1 MGLLWQKLH
10 KFFLIYFGAKLQ
22 EFKQDFSVHFE
33 RGWIGWC
40 ANQDILKY
48 ADMKKKLT
56 VFVSYARANRDL
68 ATRFLK
74 KFKEQASPSKQY
86 SYEFW
91 RDNDILVGEK
101 WHEEI
106 QVALDQCDAGLVLIS
121 PAFLGSQYIQDHELP
136 KFLKGGGRPVIPVLL
151 QPIDL
156 ERHDLKG
163 LQRTQI
169 FRLDRPRFASPK
181 AYGECSGTQR
191 DQFALE
197 LFRQVEARLDK
208 VMFR

>member
-1 MGLLWQKLH
+1 
-10 KFFLIYFGAKLQ
+10 
-22 EFKQDFSVHFE
+22 
-33 RGWIGWC
+33 
-40 ANQDILKY
+40 
-48 ADMKKKLT
+48 MKKKIT

-74 KFKEQASPSKQY
+74 KFKEQASPSRQY
-86 SYEFW
+86 QYVFW

-106 QVALDQCDAGLVLIS
+106 QVALAQCDVGLVLIS

-136 KFLKGGGRPVIPVLL
+136 KFLKSRGKPVIPVLL

-156 ERHDLKG
+156 DRHDLKG

-208 VMFR
+208 MVSR

>member
-1 MGLLWQKLH
+1 
-10 KFFLIYFGAKLQ
+10 
-22 EFKQDFSVHFE
+22 
-33 RGWIGWC
+33 
-40 ANQDILKY
+40 
-48 ADMKKKLT
+48 MKKKIT

-68 ATRFLK
+68 ATRFLE
-74 KFKEQASPSKQY
+74 KFKEQAAPSKHY
-86 SYEFW
+86 HYAFW
-91 RDNDILVGEK
+91 RDADILVGEK

-106 QVALDQCDAGLVLIS
+106 QKALAQCDVGLVMIS

-136 KFLKGGGRPVIPVLL
+136 KFFTSVGKSVLPVLL

-156 ERHDLKG
+156 DRHDLKG

-181 AYGECSGTQR
+181 AYGECSSAQR

-197 LFRQVEARLDK
+197 LFRQVEVRLDK
-208 VMFR
+208 ILTK

>member
-1 MGLLWQKLH
+1 
-10 KFFLIYFGAKLQ
+10 
-22 EFKQDFSVHFE
+22 
-33 RGWIGWC
+33 
-40 ANQDILKY
+40 
-48 ADMKKKLT
+48 MKKKIK

-74 KFKEQASPSKQY
+74 KFKEQAAPSRQY
-86 SYEFW
+86 QYVFW

-101 WHEEI
+101 WHEEV
-106 QVALDQCDAGLVLIS
+106 QVALAQCDMGLVLIS

-136 KFLKGGGRPVIPVLL
+136 KFLKSGGKPVIPVLL

-156 ERHDLKG
+156 DRHDLKG

-169 FRLDRPRFASPK
+169 FRLDRPRLAFPK
-181 AYGECSGTQR
+181 AYGECSGAQR

-208 VMFR
+208 MVSR

>member
-1 MGLLWQKLH
+1 MCWL
-10 KFFLIYFGAKLQ
+10 
-22 EFKQDFSVHFE
+22 
-33 RGWIGWC
+33 GWFDRS
-40 ANQDILKY
+40 AAPAY
-48 ADMKKKLT
+48 TSMKKTIT

-74 KFKEQASPSKQY
+74 KFKEQAAPSKQY
-86 SYEFW
+86 HYTFW
-91 RDNDILVGEK
+91 RDSDILVGEK

-106 QVALDQCDAGLVLIS
+106 QHALGECDVGLVLIS
-121 PAFLGSQYIQDHELP
+121 PALLGSQYIQDHELP
-136 KFLKGGGRPVIPVLL
+136 RFVKSGGRAVIPVML

-163 LQRTQI
+163 LLQTQI

-181 AYGECSGTQR
+181 AYGECSGSHR

-197 LFRQVEARLDK
+197 LFGQVEARLDK
-208 VMFR
+208 MVAK

>member
-1 MGLLWQKLH
+1 
-10 KFFLIYFGAKLQ
+10 
-22 EFKQDFSVHFE
+22 
-33 RGWIGWC
+33 
-40 ANQDILKY
+40 
-48 ADMKKKLT
+48 MKNKIT

-74 KFKEQASPSKQY
+74 KFKEQAAPSKLYQY
-86 SYEFW
+86 VFW

-106 QVALDQCDAGLVLIS
+106 QVALAQCDVGLVLIS
-121 PAFLGSQYIQDHELP
+121 PAFLGSQYIQEHELP
-136 KFLKGGGRPVIPVLL
+136 KFLKSGGKPVIPVLL

-156 ERHDLKG
+156 DRHDLKG

-208 VMFR
+208 VVKN

>member
-1 MGLLWQKLH
+1 
-10 KFFLIYFGAKLQ
+10 
-22 EFKQDFSVHFE
+22 
-33 RGWIGWC
+33 
-40 ANQDILKY
+40 
-48 ADMKKKLT
+48 MKKKIT

-74 KFKEQASPSKQY
+74 NFKEQAAPSKLY
-86 SYEFW
+86 HYTFW

-106 QVALDQCDAGLVLIS
+106 RHAIEECDVGLVLVS

-136 KFLKGGGRPVIPVLL
+136 KFVKSGGKSVIPVML

-156 ERHDLKG
+156 EHHDLKG
-163 LQRTQI
+163 LQHTQI
-169 FRLDRPRFASPK
+169 FRLHRPRFSSPK
-181 AYGECSGTQR
+181 SYGECSGFHR

-197 LFRQVEARLDK
+197 VFRQIEDRLDEISEK
-208 VMFR
+208 

>member
-1 MGLLWQKLH
+1 
-10 KFFLIYFGAKLQ
+10 
-22 EFKQDFSVHFE
+22 
-33 RGWIGWC
+33 
-40 ANQDILKY
+40 
-48 ADMKKKLT
+48 MKKKIT

-74 KFKEQASPSKQY
+74 KFKEQAAPSKQY
-86 SYEFW
+86 QYAFW

-106 QVALDQCDAGLVLIS
+106 QVALAQCDVGLVLIS
-121 PAFLGSQYIQDHELP
+121 PALLGSQYIQDHELP
-136 KFLKGGGRPVIPVLL
+136 KFLKSGGKSVIPVLL

-156 ERHDLKG
+156 DRHDLKG

-208 VMFR
+208 VVKN

>member
-1 MGLLWQKLH
+1 
-10 KFFLIYFGAKLQ
+10 
-22 EFKQDFSVHFE
+22 
-33 RGWIGWC
+33 
-40 ANQDILKY
+40 
-48 ADMKKKLT
+48 MKKNIT
-56 VFVSYARANRDL
+56 IFVSYARANRDL
-68 ATRFLK
+68 ATRFLR
-74 KFKEQASPSKQY
+74 KFREQAAPSKQY
-86 SYEFW
+86 HYTFW

-106 QVALDQCDAGLVLIS
+106 QVALAQCEVGLVLIS

-136 KFLKGGGRPVIPVLL
+136 KFLKSGGKSVIPVLL

-156 ERHDLKG
+156 DRHDLKG

-181 AYGECSGTQR
+181 AYGECSGAQR

-208 VMFR
+208 MEKN

>member
-1 MGLLWQKLH
+1 
-10 KFFLIYFGAKLQ
+10 
-22 EFKQDFSVHFE
+22 
-33 RGWIGWC
+33 
-40 ANQDILKY
+40 
-48 ADMKKKLT
+48 MKKNVT

-74 KFKEQASPSKQY
+74 KFKEQAAPSKQY
-86 SYEFW
+86 HYTFW

-106 QVALDQCDAGLVLIS
+106 QYALGECDVGLVLLS
-121 PAFLGSQYIQDHELP
+121 PAFLGSQYIQNNELP
-136 KFLKGGGRPVIPVLL
+136 NFVKSGRKSLIPVML

-163 LQRTQI
+163 LQQTHI

-181 AYGECSGTQR
+181 AYGECSGAHR

-197 LFRQVEARLDK
+197 VFRQVEARLDK
-208 VMFR
+208 VARK

>member
-1 MGLLWQKLH
+1 
-10 KFFLIYFGAKLQ
+10 
-22 EFKQDFSVHFE
+22 
-33 RGWIGWC
+33 
-40 ANQDILKY
+40 
-48 ADMKKKLT
+48 MKNKIT

-74 KFKEQASPSKQY
+74 KFKEQAAPSKLYQY
-86 SYEFW
+86 VFW

-106 QVALDQCDAGLVLIS
+106 QVALAQCDVGLVLIS
-121 PAFLGSQYIQDHELP
+121 PALLGSQYIQDHELP
-136 KFLKGGGRPVIPVLL
+136 KFLKSGGKSVIPVLL

-156 ERHDLKG
+156 DRHDLKG
-163 LQRTQI
+163 LQRMQI

-208 VMFR
+208 AMKN

>member
-1 MGLLWQKLH
+1 
-10 KFFLIYFGAKLQ
+10 
-22 EFKQDFSVHFE
+22 
-33 RGWIGWC
+33 
-40 ANQDILKY
+40 
-48 ADMKKKLT
+48 MKTSIT

-68 ATRFLK
+68 ATRFLQN
-74 KFKEQASPSKQY
+74 FKEQVAPSKRY
-86 SYEFW
+86 SYKFW
-91 RDNDILVGEK
+91 RDSDILVGEK

-106 QVALDQCDAGLVLIS
+106 QQALMKCDAGLVLIS
-121 PAFLGSQYIQDHELP
+121 PAFLGSQYIQEHELP
-136 KFLKGGGRPVIPVLL
+136 KFLKRGGKAVIPVLL

-156 ERHDLKG
+156 DRHDLKG

-191 DQFALE
+191 QQFTLE

-208 VMFR
+208 IVPE

>member
-1 MGLLWQKLH
+1 
-10 KFFLIYFGAKLQ
+10 
-22 EFKQDFSVHFE
+22 
-33 RGWIGWC
+33 
-40 ANQDILKY
+40 
-48 ADMKKKLT
+48 MKKKIT

-74 KFKEQASPSKQY
+74 KFKEQAAPSRQY
-86 SYEFW
+86 QYVFW

-106 QVALDQCDAGLVLIS
+106 QVALAQCDVGLVLIS

-136 KFLKGGGRPVIPVLL
+136 KFLKSGGMPVIPVLL

-156 ERHDLKG
+156 DRHDLKG

-208 VMFR
+208 VVSR

>member
-1 MGLLWQKLH
+1 
-10 KFFLIYFGAKLQ
+10 
-22 EFKQDFSVHFE
+22 
-33 RGWIGWC
+33 
-40 ANQDILKY
+40 
-48 ADMKKKLT
+48 MKKKIT

-68 ATRFLK
+68 ATRFLR
-74 KFKEQASPSKQY
+74 KFKEQAAPSRQY
-86 SYEFW
+86 QYVFW

-101 WHEEI
+101 WHEAI
-106 QVALDQCDAGLVLIS
+106 QVALAQCDVGLVLIS

-136 KFLKGGGRPVIPVLL
+136 KFLKSGGKSVIPVLL
-151 QPIDL
+151 QSIDL
-156 ERHDLKG
+156 DRHDLKG

-208 VMFR
+208 VVGK

>member
-1 MGLLWQKLH
+1 
-10 KFFLIYFGAKLQ
+10 
-22 EFKQDFSVHFE
+22 
-33 RGWIGWC
+33 
-40 ANQDILKY
+40 
-48 ADMKKKLT
+48 MKKKIT

-74 KFKEQASPSKQY
+74 KFKEQAAPSKLYQY
-86 SYEFW
+86 VFW

-106 QVALDQCDAGLVLIS
+106 QVALAQCDVGLVLIS
-121 PAFLGSQYIQDHELP
+121 PAFLGSQYIQEHELP
-136 KFLKGGGRPVIPVLL
+136 KFLKSGGKSVIPVLL

-156 ERHDLKG
+156 DRHDLKG

-169 FRLDRPRFASPK
+169 FRLERPRFASPK

-191 DQFALE
+191 DKFALK
-197 LFRQVEARLDK
+197 LFGQVEARLDK
-208 VMFR
+208 VRNK

>member
-1 MGLLWQKLH
+1 
-10 KFFLIYFGAKLQ
+10 
-22 EFKQDFSVHFE
+22 
-33 RGWIGWC
+33 
-40 ANQDILKY
+40 
-48 ADMKKKLT
+48 MKKKIT

-74 KFKEQASPSKQY
+74 KFKEQAAPSRQY
-86 SYEFW
+86 QYLFW

-106 QVALDQCDAGLVLIS
+106 QVALAQCDVGLVLIS

-136 KFLKGGGRPVIPVLL
+136 KFLKSGGMPVIPVLL

-156 ERHDLKG
+156 DRHDLKG

-208 VMFR
+208 VVSQ

>member
-1 MGLLWQKLH
+1 
-10 KFFLIYFGAKLQ
+10 
-22 EFKQDFSVHFE
+22 
-33 RGWIGWC
+33 
-40 ANQDILKY
+40 
-48 ADMKKKLT
+48 MKKKIT
-56 VFVSYARANRDL
+56 VLVSYARANRDL

-74 KFKEQASPSKQY
+74 KFKEQASPSRQY
-86 SYEFW
+86 QYVFW

-106 QVALDQCDAGLVLIS
+106 QIALAQCDVGLVLIS

-136 KFLKGGGRPVIPVLL
+136 KFLKSRGKPVIPVLL

-156 ERHDLKG
+156 DRHDLKG

-208 VMFR
+208 MVSR

>member
-1 MGLLWQKLH
+1 
-10 KFFLIYFGAKLQ
+10 
-22 EFKQDFSVHFE
+22 
-33 RGWIGWC
+33 
-40 ANQDILKY
+40 
-48 ADMKKKLT
+48 

-74 KFKEQASPSKQY
+74 KFKEQASPSREYQY
-86 SYEFW
+86 VFW

-106 QVALDQCDAGLVLIS
+106 QVALAQCDMGLVLIS
-121 PAFLGSQYIQDHELP
+121 PAFLGSQYIQDPELP
-136 KFLKGGGRPVIPVLL
+136 KFLKSGGKLVIPVLL

-156 ERHDLKG
+156 DRHDLKG

-169 FRLDRPRFASPK
+169 FRLDRPRFAFPK
-181 AYGECSGTQR
+181 AYGECSGAQR
-191 DQFALE
+191 DQYALE

-208 VMFR
+208 MVSR

>member
-1 MGLLWQKLH
+1 
-10 KFFLIYFGAKLQ
+10 
-22 EFKQDFSVHFE
+22 
-33 RGWIGWC
+33 
-40 ANQDILKY
+40 
-48 ADMKKKLT
+48 MKNKIT

-74 KFKEQASPSKQY
+74 KFKEQAAPSRQY
-86 SYEFW
+86 QYVFW

-101 WHEEI
+101 WHQEI
-106 QVALDQCDAGLVLIS
+106 QVALAQCDVGLVLIS

-136 KFLKGGGRPVIPVLL
+136 KFLKSGGKPVIPVLL

-156 ERHDLKG
+156 DRHDLKG

-169 FRLDRPRFASPK
+169 FRLERPRFASPK

-191 DQFALE
+191 DQFALK
-197 LFRQVEARLDK
+197 LFGQVEARLDK
-208 VMFR
+208 VRNK

>member
-1 MGLLWQKLH
+1 
-10 KFFLIYFGAKLQ
+10 
-22 EFKQDFSVHFE
+22 
-33 RGWIGWC
+33 
-40 ANQDILKY
+40 
-48 ADMKKKLT
+48 MKKKIT

-74 KFKEQASPSKQY
+74 KFKEQAAPSRQY
-86 SYEFW
+86 QYLFW
-91 RDNDILVGEK
+91 RDNDILVGER

-106 QVALDQCDAGLVLIS
+106 QVALAQCDVGLVLIS

-136 KFLKGGGRPVIPVLL
+136 KFLKSGGMPVIPVLL

-156 ERHDLKG
+156 DRHDLKG

-208 VMFR
+208 VVSR